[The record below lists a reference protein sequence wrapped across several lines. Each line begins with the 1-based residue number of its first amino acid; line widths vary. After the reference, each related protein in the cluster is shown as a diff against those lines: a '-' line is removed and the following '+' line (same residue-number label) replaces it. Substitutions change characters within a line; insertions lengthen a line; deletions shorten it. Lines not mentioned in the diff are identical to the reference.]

1 MAASCGG
8 GVLPSSSG
16 QYHLQAVAV
25 ADTKAVASYVGGA
38 SGNSVLPICSKRGS
52 DNNSKKQS
60 LLSQTFVPA
69 VGPKFSRGLAK
80 GNNNGAIQ
88 EHRSLVS
95 GLRRVP
101 HLSLSLSL
109 SLSLCAFWIDS
120 GAFFLRLIR
129 DADQGVAICEGFTA
143 AAAVAICRISPLST
157 YLLSN
162 FAVLS
167 EYCDR
172 R

>member
-25 ADTKAVASYVGGA
+25 ADTKAVASYVGGS

-52 DNNSKKQS
+52 ENNRKKQS

-80 GNNNGAIQ
+80 GNNNGATQ

-109 SLSLCAFWIDS
+109 SLLS
-120 GAFFLRLIR
+120 GLTVALFFLRLIR
-129 DADQGVAICEGFTA
+129 DADQDVALCEGFTA

-172 R
+172 M

>member
-8 GVLPSSSG
+8 GLLPSSSG

-52 DNNSKKQS
+52 ENNSKKQS

-80 GNNNGAIQ
+80 GNNNGATQ

-101 HLSLSLSL
+101 HLSLS
-109 SLSLCAFWIDS
+109 AFWIDS

-129 DADQGVAICEGFTA
+129 DADQDVALCEGFTAAA

-172 R
+172 M